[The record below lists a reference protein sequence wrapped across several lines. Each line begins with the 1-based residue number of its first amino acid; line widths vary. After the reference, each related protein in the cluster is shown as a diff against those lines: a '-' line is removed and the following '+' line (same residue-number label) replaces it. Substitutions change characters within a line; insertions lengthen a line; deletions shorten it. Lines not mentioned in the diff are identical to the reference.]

1 MGSKSLMYDANIAR
15 SDDFPSVDDSD
26 DADDDDVIFP
36 DDIDFEL
43 ETEEKRVL

>member
-1 MGSKSLMYDANIAR
+1 MYDANIAR
-15 SDDFPSVDDSD
+15 SDDFPSVVDSD

-43 ETEEKRVL
+43 ETEEKSVL